1 MAHSELLPFL
11 LVAGLAAV
19 LSAGLTWAIHPM
31 LRRVAMAKPN
41 ARSSHRIPTPQG
53 GGIAVQIAVPTLPFA
68 AVIFMTLVGAAD
80 DIKSVPVLPRLLLQ
94 AAAVGAAIY

>member
-1 MAHSELLPFL
+1 MAHSELFQFL
-11 LVAGLAAV
+11 LVAGLSAA
-19 LSAGLTWAIHPM
+19 LSAGLTWAIRPL

-53 GGIAVQIAVPTLPFA
+53 GGIAVIVATLVVAAAGAVAMRIAIPALPFA

-80 DIKSVPVLPRLLLQ
+80 DIKS
-94 AAAVGAAIY
+94 